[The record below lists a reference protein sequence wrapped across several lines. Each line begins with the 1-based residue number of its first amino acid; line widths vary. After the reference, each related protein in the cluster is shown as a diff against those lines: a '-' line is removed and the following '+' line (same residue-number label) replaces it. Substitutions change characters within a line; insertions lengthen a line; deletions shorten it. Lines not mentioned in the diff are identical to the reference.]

1 MTAAFGWHAYAP
13 PSPLL
18 PKDPGTM
25 EIHLFLMSRTEKIS
39 FANDQYYHELYVDS
53 PVHHDSHLDSQTWV
67 P

>member
-1 MTAAFGWHAYAP
+1 
-13 PSPLL
+13 
-18 PKDPGTM
+18 M

-53 PVHHDSHLDSQTWV
+53 HVHHDSHLDSQTWV